1 MYAVGRVLPVVAVQI
16 APANGWPA
24 AASAEDAAAPTRAP
38 AASPAAPALS
48 PIDTPTV
55 PTESVSALEQRM
67 LDACSAGLTR
77 ARCVSAHEAGA
88 DAKAIAVVSWRS
100 PEHASIE
107 VGLADHERAVWV
119 SRELDFIA
127 ADPASERW
135 RAVGFTI
142 ALLVDD
148 PRFWS
153 QIAEEEEPVTA
164 PVVTDVSDRQETS
177 AVAVGTGTRLELR
190 GLTGAGLV
198 SGAWRWGAE
207 LRLSVPL
214 SGALF
219 VTGSVNYSL
228 ARQTA
233 LDLRWFDA
241 SLGVGLAAPRL
252 FADVSGRLR
261 LELVAE
267 NIAATVREGE
277 LSDARNAWVPGAFVG
292 GDLLVPL
299 GGLWSLSGRADAFW
313 LDGSTVI
320 AAAGQRL
327 ATSAGTGVLLGV
339 GAGFAF

>member
-1 MYAVGRVLPVVAVQI
+1 M
-16 APANGWPA
+16 
-24 AASAEDAAAPTRAP
+24 
-38 AASPAAPALS
+38 LS
-48 PIDTPTV
+48 
-55 PTESVSALEQRM
+55 
-67 LDACSAGLTR
+67 ACSAGLTR

-148 PRFWS
+148 PRFWA
-153 QIAEEEEPVTA
+153 QIEEKDELAPP
-164 PVVTDVSDRQETS
+164 PVVTAMPDRGES
-177 AVAVGTGTRLELR
+177 EAVGGGGTRLELR

-214 SGALF
+214 AGALF
-219 VTGSVNYSL
+219 ATGSVNYAL
-228 ARQTA
+228 AHQTA

-241 SLGVGLAAPRL
+241 SLGVGLYAPRL
-252 FADVSGRLR
+252 FADVAGRLR

-267 NIAATVREGE
+267 NIAATVRQGQ
-277 LSDARNAWVPGAFVG
+277 LSDSQNAWVPGAIAG

-299 GGLWSLSGRADAFW
+299 GGRWSLSGRVDAFW

-320 AAAGQRL
+320 AAAGQHL
-327 ATSAGTGVLLGV
+327 GTSAGAGLLLGL
-339 GAGFAF
+339 GGGCTF